1 MFVLLAERA
10 PVRYNWRLKALSP
23 VSGSD
28 CLLLAPAF
36 AFAFRALM
44 DRIRNAEKRVEP
56 EIINVFIDGKGFYD
70 L

>member
-10 PVRYNWRLKALSP
+10 PVRYNRRLKALSP

-28 CLLLAPAF
+28 CLLLAP